1 MTQPTFFAPLFK
13 TAVDSNFEGLGKLL
27 AAAKEPTVCTYLNAL
42 YESKLD
48 TTTVESLNIQVQ
60 HACSTLDMECDALYR
75 CSRSYNDDYRNNKKG
90 ILDQISKMLKAIK
103 RALKPYL
110 NIFNLFRHR
119 WLRPRKSIQ
128 PAPEN
133 TIFDRS
139 ELNAKRHSEMM
150 FGMEI
155 YRKVVSELYDT
166 ISHFFRSL
174 VVSLNLC
181 KMTLN
186 EEKEICQSTERSM
199 RIYQKSL
206 AEELE
211 IIEQQLQFA
220 TLDPN
225 KLTLD
230 PIYNAVDS
238 GAMTFDQ
245 AVAAFYHQMN
255 DMEFLNH
262 AYHYKL
268 RQDKREDF
276 MPYER
281 ELFDDDLK
289 RAKKVRWVINHLDE
303 LKPKLHGEKI
313 HGTVIAALML
323 WAGIGLSDGKE
334 TTFFKYFCE
343 QYKGEHKLPKNVN
356 TVNTAK
362 NTSEHQVVF
371 AEWGKKFDMK
381 AAVMPKQQHNEYK
394 TASGF

>member
-1 MTQPTFFAPLFK
+1 
-13 TAVDSNFEGLGKLL
+13 
-27 AAAKEPTVCTYLNAL
+27 
-42 YESKLD
+42 
-48 TTTVESLNIQVQ
+48 
-60 HACSTLDMECDALYR
+60 
-75 CSRSYNDDYRNNKKG
+75 
-90 ILDQISKMLKAIK
+90 
-103 RALKPYL
+103 
-110 NIFNLFRHR
+110 
-119 WLRPRKSIQ
+119 
-128 PAPEN
+128 
-133 TIFDRS
+133 
-139 ELNAKRHSEMM
+139 
-150 FGMEI
+150 
-155 YRKVVSELYDT
+155 
-166 ISHFFRSL
+166 
-174 VVSLNLC
+174 
-181 KMTLN
+181 
-186 EEKEICQSTERSM
+186 
-199 RIYQKSL
+199 
-206 AEELE
+206 
-211 IIEQQLQFA
+211 
-220 TLDPN
+220 
-225 KLTLD
+225 
-230 PIYNAVDS
+230 
-238 GAMTFDQ
+238 MTFDQ

-303 LKPKLHGEKI
+303 LKPKLHGKKI

-356 TVNTAK
+356 TVNMAK
-362 NTSEHQVVF
+362 NTSEHQVEF